1 MRHDTLHSARLLLL
15 AAALSVAGGLAGPAR
30 AQAPEVDAA
39 RAEYMIKNTLVA
51 INHANITGNYTVLR
65 DLGSLRFRAN
75 NTAARLAEVFAPL
88 RNEGIDLA
96 PIVLFE
102 PQFAAPIDFDEMGR
116 LRFVGQFPTRP
127 LRVLFDLAFES
138 SGNRWAL
145 SDVAVNSV
153 PWPEDEEDQGDR
165 EDQGDEGDREDQEEQ
180 GSMQPQQPTAE
191 LPRPRPRP
199 VQ

>member
-1 MRHDTLHSARLLLL
+1 MRHESLRSARLLLL
-15 AAALSVAGGLAGPAR
+15 AAALTVAGGLAGPAR

-39 RAEYMIKNTLVA
+39 RAEFMIKNTLIA
-51 INHANITGNYTVLR
+51 LNHANITGNYTVLR
-65 DLGSLRFRAN
+65 DLGALRFRAN

-88 RNEGIDLA
+88 RDEGIDLA

-102 PQFAAPIDFDEMGR
+102 PQFAAPIDFDELGR

-145 SDVAVNSV
+145 SDIAVNSV
-153 PWPEDEEDQGDR
+153 PWPEDEEGQ
-165 EDQGDEGDREDQEEQ
+165 EGQEGQEEQEEQ
-180 GSMQPQQPTAE
+180 GSMQPKQPTAE